1 MTRFYA
7 SKLQGTGMRWLC
19 FLVITAA
26 LLGASAMPVAAA
38 SVLTISASP
47 QQAHI
52 GDIVTLNGTVSG
64 ITTIAVYLFVI
75 GPDLDT
81 RGVTLDN
88 LNIPAGRGLFTT
100 APVQLSDGSWTFTW
114 DTSVILGE
122 MKPGK
127 YTVYVVSSPLD
138 RLRYVREDF
147 ATAEI
152 EFLASDKPVA
162 EIPLEPAIPFI
173 AVGVGAV
180 LGLCMS
186 RIQGKRK

>member
-1 MTRFYA
+1 MLYA
-7 SKLQGTGMRWLC
+7 SKLHGTGMKWLC
-19 FLVITAA
+19 FPIITVV
-26 LLGASAMPVAAA
+26 LLGACAMPVAAA
-38 SVLTISASP
+38 TILTISASP
-47 QQAHI
+47 EQAHI
-52 GDIVTLNGTVSG
+52 GDIVTLNGNVSG

-100 APVQLSDGSWTFTW
+100 APVQLSDGSWSYTW

-138 RLRYVREDF
+138 RSRYVREDF

-152 EFLASDKPVA
+152 EFLPSDKPSP
-162 EIPLEPAIPFI
+162 ETPLGPAIPVI
-173 AVGVGAV
+173 AVGLGAV
-180 LGLCMS
+180 LGLCGS
-186 RIQGKRK
+186 RMQRKWT

>member
-1 MTRFYA
+1 
-7 SKLQGTGMRWLC
+7 MRWLC
-19 FLVITAA
+19 LLFITAA
-26 LLGASAMPVAAA
+26 LLGAVLMPVTAA

-47 QQAHI
+47 LQARI
-52 GDIVTLNGTVSG
+52 GDTVTLNGTVSG
-64 ITTIAVYLFVI
+64 ITTIAVYLFVV
-75 GPDLDT
+75 GPDLDP

-100 APVQLSDGSWTFTW
+100 APVQLSDGSWTYTW

-138 RLRYVREDF
+138 RLRYVREDY
-147 ATAEI
+147 ATAEV
-152 EFLASDKPVA
+152 EFLPSDKPA
-162 EIPLEPAIPFI
+162 AGTPLEPAIPVI

-180 LGLCMS
+180 LGFCTS
-186 RIQGKRK
+186 RMQGKRR

>member
-1 MTRFYA
+1 
-7 SKLQGTGMRWLC
+7 MRWLC
-19 FLVITAA
+19 FPIIMIAF
-26 LLGASAMPVAAA
+26 LGAIAMPVAAA
-38 SVLTISASP
+38 TELTIAASP

-52 GDIVTLNGTVSG
+52 GDTVTLNGNVSG

-100 APVQLSDGSWTFTW
+100 APVQLSDGSWSYTW

-122 MKPGK
+122 MKPGN

-138 RLRYVREDF
+138 RSRYVREDF
-147 ATAEI
+147 ATARI
-152 EFLASDKPVA
+152 EFLPSDKPSP
-162 EIPLEPAIPFI
+162 ETPLGPAIPVI
-173 AVGVGAV
+173 AVGMGAV
-180 LGLCMS
+180 LGICVA
-186 RIQGKRK
+186 RIREKR

>member
-1 MTRFYA
+1 
-7 SKLQGTGMRWLC
+7 MRWIGL
-19 FLVITAA
+19 LVITLA

-38 SVLTISASP
+38 SSLTISASTH
-47 QQAHI
+47 QSHI

-100 APVQLSDGSWTFTW
+100 APVQLSDGSWTYTW
-114 DTSVILGE
+114 DTSVILGD

-152 EFLASDKPVA
+152 EFLPSDQPSP
-162 EIPLEPAIPFI
+162 EIPLGPAVPVI

-180 LGLCMS
+180 LVLCVS
-186 RIQGKRK
+186 RMQGKRE

>member
-1 MTRFYA
+1 MTRFYV
-7 SKLQGTGMRWLC
+7 SKSQGTVMRWLSI
-19 FLVITAA
+19 LVITIT
-26 LLGASAMPVAAA
+26 LLGAIAMPVAAA
-38 SVLTISASP
+38 PVLTISASTN
-47 QQAHI
+47 QSHI

-100 APVQLSDGSWTFTW
+100 APVQLSEGTWTYTW

-122 MKPGK
+122 LKPGK
-127 YTVYVVSSPLD
+127 YTVFVVSSPLD
-138 RLRYVREDF
+138 RSRYAREDF

-152 EFLASDKPVA
+152 EFLPSDKPSPEA
-162 EIPLEPAIPFI
+162 PLGPAIPVI
-173 AVGVGAV
+173 AVGIGAV
-180 LGLCMS
+180 LGLCVFRM
-186 RIQGKRK
+186 QGKRK

>member
-1 MTRFYA
+1 
-7 SKLQGTGMRWLC
+7 MRWLC

-26 LLGASAMPVAAA
+26 LLGAIAMPVAAA
-38 SVLTISASP
+38 VLTISASP

-52 GDIVTLNGTVSG
+52 GDIVILNGTVSG

-162 EIPLEPAIPFI
+162 EIPLEPAIPVI
-173 AVGVGAV
+173 AVGGGAV
-180 LGLCMS
+180 LGLYMS

>member
-1 MTRFYA
+1 
-7 SKLQGTGMRWLC
+7 MRWLR
-19 FLVITAA
+19 FLSITIAFLGVITLPVTAA
-26 LLGASAMPVAAA
+26 T
-38 SVLTISASP
+38 VLTISASP

-52 GDIVTLNGTVSG
+52 GDTVTLNGNISG

-100 APVQLSDGSWTFTW
+100 APVQLSDGSWSYTW

-122 MKPGK
+122 MKPGN

-138 RLRYVREDF
+138 RSRYAREDF
-147 ATAEI
+147 ATAKI
-152 EFLASDKPVA
+152 EFLPSDKPSPEA
-162 EIPLEPAIPFI
+162 PLGPAVPVI

-180 LGLCMS
+180 LGLFGS
-186 RIQGKRK
+186 RMRGNKK

>member
-1 MTRFYA
+1 
-7 SKLQGTGMRWLC
+7 MRWLC

-47 QQAHI
+47 HQAHI
-52 GDIVTLNGTVSG
+52 GDIVTLNGNISG

-162 EIPLEPAIPFI
+162 EIPLEPAIPVI

>member
-38 SVLTISASP
+38 VLTISASP
-47 QQAHI
+47 HQAHI

-138 RLRYVREDF
+138 RSRYVREDF
-147 ATAEI
+147 ATAEV
-152 EFLASDKPVA
+152 EFLASDKPA
-162 EIPLEPAIPFI
+162 SDIPLEPAIPVI

-180 LGLCMS
+180 LGLCVS

>member
-1 MTRFYA
+1 MTRFYV
-7 SKLQGTGMRWLC
+7 SKSQGTVMRWLSI
-19 FLVITAA
+19 LVITIT
-26 LLGASAMPVAAA
+26 LLGAIAMPVAAA
-38 SVLTISASP
+38 PVLTISASTN
-47 QQAHI
+47 QSHI

-100 APVQLSDGSWTFTW
+100 APVQLSDGSWTYTW

-122 MKPGK
+122 LKPGK

-147 ATAEI
+147 ATAEV
-152 EFLASDKPVA
+152 EFIPSDKPAA
-162 EIPLEPAIPFI
+162 ETPLGPAIPVI
-173 AVGVGAV
+173 AVGIGAV
-180 LGLCMS
+180 LGLHITRM
-186 RIQGKRK
+186 QGKRK

>member
-1 MTRFYA
+1 MFYV
-7 SKLQGTGMRWLC
+7 SKFQGTGMRWVSL
-19 FLVITAA
+19 LVIATALMA
-26 LLGASAMPVAAA
+26 AVAMPAAA
-38 SVLTISASP
+38 ATVITISASP

-52 GDIVTLNGTVSG
+52 GDIVALNGNISG

-100 APVQLSDGSWTFTW
+100 APVQLSDGSWTYTW
-114 DTSVILGE
+114 DTSVILGD

-152 EFLASDKPVA
+152 EFLPSDKPSP
-162 EIPLEPAIPFI
+162 EIPLGPAVPVI

-180 LGLCMS
+180 LVLFVS
-186 RIQGKRK
+186 RMQGKRK

>member
-1 MTRFYA
+1 
-7 SKLQGTGMRWLC
+7 MRWMCL
-19 FLVITAA
+19 LVIITA
-26 LLGASAMPVAAA
+26 LLGSIAMPVAAA
-38 SVLTISASP
+38 VLTISASP
-47 QQAHI
+47 HQSHI
-52 GDIVTLNGTVSG
+52 GDTITLNGTVSG

-138 RLRYVREDF
+138 RSRYVREDF
-147 ATAEI
+147 ATAEV
-152 EFLASDKPVA
+152 EFLASDKPA
-162 EIPLEPAIPFI
+162 ADIPLEPAIPVI

-180 LGLCMS
+180 LGLCVS